1 MTDEWL
7 FQNPDEHL
15 YKLLQKLVYLI
26 VYYPFNNF
34 LYQYFQLLAL
44 VVKWF

>member
-15 YKLLQKLVYLI
+15 YKLFQKPVYLI
-26 VYYPFNNF
+26 VCYPSNNF
-34 LYQYFQLLAL
+34 LYQYFQPLAL
-44 VVKWF
+44 FT